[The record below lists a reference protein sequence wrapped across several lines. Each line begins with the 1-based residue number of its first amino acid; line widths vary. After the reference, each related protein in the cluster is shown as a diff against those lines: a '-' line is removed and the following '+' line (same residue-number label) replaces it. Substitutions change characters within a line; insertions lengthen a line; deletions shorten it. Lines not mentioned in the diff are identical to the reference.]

1 MSIKSAIH
9 DFMSKSYF
17 SSKWRG
23 VLFNP
28 FYIFRRELYLG
39 VKHFGPKLSGK
50 ILDFGAGTHPYRHL
64 LTNCSEYV
72 SLEYDSPKNRKNKSA
87 DIFYD
92 GVNIPVPD
100 ESFDGI
106 LSTETI
112 EHVPNPRE
120 ITQEWMRILH
130 NGGGGINYCPVYV
143 A

>member
-1 MSIKSAIH
+1 MSIKSIIH
-9 DFMSKSYF
+9 DFIAAGNF

-23 VLFNP
+23 ILFNP

-64 LTNCSEYV
+64 LANCSEYV
-72 SLEYDSPKNRKNKSA
+72 SLEYDTPKNRKNKVA

-100 ESFDGI
+100 KSFDGI

-130 NGGGGINYCPVYV
+130 NGGGY
-143 A
+143 